1 MGADRWEQLAP
12 WNPDPSVA
20 LLQLQA
26 RFLTDNVD
34 FASEVR
40 ESLANVKESV
50 RFTREEGDPY
60 NLLPIY
66 QSDLEYLEEISSRPL
81 PTDPQERIAVL
92 RRIYASGAQG
102 LGNILDIESV
112 EGFGVESDDDGW
124 PLISRPLT
132 EKEIQAGLG
141 SATPTIEEAKK
152 GGYKLS
158 RSLSLDRGE
167 SICFPVYDESR
178 QPVGWWFIGYTV
190 D

>member
-26 RFLTDNVD
+26 RFLADNVD

-40 ESLANVKESV
+40 ESLVNVKESV

-132 EKEIQAGLG
+132 EQEIQAGLG
-141 SATPTIEEAKK
+141 SATPTIEEAKE
-152 GGYKLS
+152 GGRKFS
-158 RSLSLDRGE
+158 DSLGRGE
-167 SICFPVYDESR
+167 SICFPVYDKNL
-178 QPVGWWFIGYTV
+178 QPVGWWFIGYTL

>member
-26 RFLTDNVD
+26 RFLADNVD

-40 ESLANVKESV
+40 ESLANAKESV

-60 NLLPIY
+60 QLLDIY

-81 PTDPQERIAVL
+81 PTDPQERIAIL
-92 RRIYASGAQG
+92 RRIYQSGAQG

-112 EGFGVESDDDGW
+112 AGFGVESDDDGW

-132 EKEIQAGLG
+132 EQEIQAGLG
-141 SATPTIEEAKK
+141 SATPTIEEAKE
-152 GGYKLS
+152 GGHKLS
-158 RSLSLDRGE
+158 DSLGRGE
-167 SICFPVYDESR
+167 SICFPVYDKNL
-178 QPVGWWFIGYTV
+178 QPVGWWFIGYTL

>member
-1 MGADRWEQLAP
+1 MGAERWEQLAS

-26 RFLTDNVD
+26 KFLADNFD
-34 FASEVR
+34 FEGVVR
-40 ESLANVKESV
+40 DSLANAKESV

-178 QPVGWWFIGYTV
+178 QPVGWWFIGYAV